1 MTIRLVHTPEFWGIT
16 STQRTIQL
24 GVHTM
29 GFNYKASTMLH
40 TQGAPYRSYGKQLD
54 GGDLNT
60 RDALAC
66 MSAAE
71 MDWTVGIKPILR
83 VTDAAAGTVEVIKSH
98 GEATIIESNKP
109 LGVVGSGQELVQNS
123 ELFGMAQAV
132 IDQNDDAELVQAG
145 TCDSG
150 GRVWAV
156 VGRNTERSITRTDGS
171 LDPIKQLTL
180 LVNDHCGK
188 GSFIGLPILDRLFC
202 GNQLAGM
209 IRRAKR
215 NGIFRIRHSGNMGGK
230 LAVAERMLLD
240 HDKYTT
246 ELVALYQQLAE
257 TGMTLDAFT
266 EYAETVATQIG
277 GELKAEPTPFETS
290 RRSAEVNDLRGLFA
304 EGAGNTGE
312 TRWDAYNAVTDWL
325 DHHRQAYRQSAD
337 ADKRADRRF
346 QNSVMPN
353 GASVQAKS
361 DALQILTSIH

>member
-1 MTIRLVHTPEFWGIT
+1 
-16 STQRTIQL
+16 
-24 GVHTM
+24 M
-29 GFNYKASTMLH
+29 GFNYNQSTMMT
-40 TQGAPYRSYGKQLD
+40 TQRAPYRGYGTQLD
-54 GGDLNT
+54 GTDLDT

-66 MSAAE
+66 MARAD

-83 VTDAAAGTVEVIKSH
+83 VTDAAAGTVEVIKNH
-98 GEATIIESNKP
+98 GEATILESNKP
-109 LGVVGSGQELVQNS
+109 LGVVGAGQELIQNS
-123 ELFGMAQAV
+123 ELFSMAQAV

-156 VGRNTERSITRTDGS
+156 VGRNTERNVTRSNGS
-171 LDPIKQLTL
+171 LDPIRELTL

-215 NGIFRIRHSGNMGGK
+215 SGIFRIRHSGNMGAK
-230 LAVAERMLLD
+230 LGVAEQMLLN
-240 HDKYTT
+240 HDQYTT
-246 ELVALYQQLAE
+246 ELVDLYQQLAE
-257 TGMTLDAFT
+257 TGMSLADFT
-266 EYAETVATQIG
+266 TYAEAVTAQIG
-277 GELKAEPTPFETS
+277 GELKEAPSAFERT
-290 RRSAEVNDLRGLFA
+290 RRSAEVADLRGLFA
-304 EGAGNTGE
+304 EGAGNSGE

-346 QNSVMPN
+346 QNAVMPS
-353 GASVQAKS
+353 GATVAAKS
-361 DALQILTSIH
+361 DALQLLTVH

>member
-1 MTIRLVHTPEFWGIT
+1 M
-16 STQRTIQL
+16 S
-24 GVHTM
+24 
-29 GFNYKASTMLH
+29 FNYSASTMLH
-40 TQGAPYRSYGKQLD
+40 TQKAPYRSYGTQLD
-54 GGDLNT
+54 GSDLDT

-66 MSAAE
+66 MAAAD
-71 MDWTVGIKPILR
+71 MDWSVGIKPILR
-83 VTDAAAGTVEVIKSH
+83 VTDAANGTVEVIKSH
-98 GEATIIESNKP
+98 GEATIIESNRP
-109 LGVVGSGQELVQNS
+109 LGIVGSGQELVQNS

-132 IDQNDDAELVQAG
+132 IDQNDDAELIQAG
-145 TCDSG
+145 TCDNG
-150 GRVWAV
+150 GKVWCV
-156 VGRNTERSITRTDGS
+156 VGRSTERTITRTDGT

-240 HDKYTT
+240 HDKYTR
-246 ELVALYQQLAE
+246 ELLALYQTLAE
-257 TGMTLDAFT
+257 TGMSLEAFS
-266 EYAETVATQIG
+266 EYATTVTEQVG
-277 GELKAEPTPFETS
+277 GALKTDASAFERT
-290 RRSAEVNDLRGLFA
+290 RRSAEVADLRGLFA

-337 ADKRADRRF
+337 ANKRADRRF

-353 GASVQAKS
+353 GATVAAKS
-361 DALQILTSIH
+361 DALQLLTTIH